1 MANDRLRFPLF
12 ERAERTGVLDGG
24 SAVIVAPTAT
34 GKSYI
39 GREAICRA
47 VRSGDGATNAE
58 RRADGMNAS

>member
-1 MANDRLRFPLF
+1 MPNGALRFPLF
-12 ERAERTGVLDGG
+12 ERAERAGVLEGG
-24 SAVIVAPTAT
+24 RAVIVGPTAT
-34 GKSYI
+34 GKSYM